1 MTTTTIPKTRT
12 FRTKEEA
19 ERGFTELREKYY
31 ALRKTTRM
39 QERRAT
45 ANLSALRRL
54 QKDLDKERAEHAAT
68 RRSLANLQ
76 RRYDDTAAMQRE
88 QTDYTR
94 RLLAR
99 NWWQRLI
106 NVQDV

>member
-1 MTTTTIPKTRT
+1 MTTQTTPKTRT
-12 FRTKEEA
+12 FPTKEEA
-19 ERGFTELREKYY
+19 ERAFTELREKYY

-54 QKDLDKERAEHAAT
+54 QKDLDKERAEHAAA

-76 RRYDDTAAMQRE
+76 RRYDDTAAMQRK

-99 NWWQRLI
+99 SWWQRLL
-106 NVQDV
+106 NVEDV

>member
-1 MTTTTIPKTRT
+1 MTTTKNRT
-12 FRTKEEA
+12 FPTKEDA

-45 ANLSALRRL
+45 ANLAALRRL
-54 QKDLDKERAEHAAT
+54 QKELDKERAEHAAL
-68 RRSLANLQ
+68 RRSVEAVL
-76 RRYDDTAAMQRE
+76 RRLDDTAAMQRK

-99 NWWQRLI
+99 NWWQRLL